1 MSDER
6 TVIFQDFRIDDWT
19 VWDDAIYAQIG
30 VFTSRH
36 GLTPNILL
44 ANEASYSRLN
54 LASANTAMR
63 ENILGP
69 NGETPEPDE
78 FPELDGFE
86 TEDCSLRFC
95 LDTMLSDHCFQLIHD
110 GAPTFTDGPDGD
122 DGEPMPVEEVEED
135 LEMPEVQKAAFAGRM
150 RKTA

>member
-6 TVIFQDFRIDDWT
+6 MVVFQDFRIDDWT
-19 VWDDAIYAQIG
+19 VWDDTIYAQIG

-36 GLTPNILL
+36 GVTPNILL

-63 ENILGP
+63 ENIHGP

-86 TEDCSLRFC
+86 TADCSLCFC

-110 GAPTFTDGPDGD
+110 ADAWFDDDPDGD
-122 DGEPMPVEEVEED
+122 DGEPIPVEEAEEN
-135 LEMPEVQKAAFAGRM
+135 LELPELEKSASTDRM
-150 RKTA
+150 RKTG